1 MKNIKKFIYSP
12 VFVIIIVFIMLISG
26 IKFWQNYRKINQLK
40 EKIDI
45 LNQRIQKAEN
55 ENQQIKEELNNL
67 KDYSYVEKIARK
79 ELGLVKP
86 GEILLIPI
94 EENKSK

>member
-1 MKNIKKFIYSP
+1 
-12 VFVIIIVFIMLISG
+12 MLISG

>member
-1 MKNIKKFIYSP
+1 LKNIKKFIYSP